1 MNFWQFLTN
10 IGNSLW
16 SHGTRVLGVAQGTI
30 ALLAGMDGIIP
41 ANHLKYYLAASA
53 ILTFWRGQANAD
65 TIADKV
71 IAKQGNSDEQAT
83 ADPPRTD
90 TH

>member
-16 SHGTRVLGVAQGTI
+16 THGTRVLGVAQGTI

-53 ILTFWRGQANAD
+53 VLTFWRGQANAD

-71 IAKQGNSDEQAT
+71 IAKTQADEHAT
-83 ADPPRTD
+83 ADPPPTD

>member
-16 SHGTRVLGVAQGTI
+16 THGTRVLGVAQGTI

-53 ILTFWRGQANAD
+53 VLTFWRGQANAD

-71 IAKQGNSDEQAT
+71 IAKQTDGYAT
-83 ADPPRTD
+83 ADPPPK
-90 TH
+90 

>member
-16 SHGTRVLGVAQGTI
+16 THGTRVLGVAQGTI

-53 ILTFWRGQANAD
+53 VLTFWRGQANAN

-71 IAKQGNSDEQAT
+71 IAKTQGDEHAT
-83 ADPPRTD
+83 ADPPPTD